1 MVFAAALLLVAASSG
16 FLGGPTVLAW
26 MAIDKWAPHS
36 FAHLSNKLVAQNGVL
51 TMGTAA
57 GILLLFT
64 GGQVHSLVVLYSI
77 NVFLTFS
84 LSLAGLARYNL
95 THRREMKFGQWLS
108 PDRRFRCWRADGRR
122 VDPDHAVRRQV
133 QRRARGSPWWW
144 RC

>member
-16 FLGGPTVLAW
+16 FLGGPAVLAS

-51 TMGTAA
+51 TMGMAA
-57 GILLLFT
+57 GVLLLFT

-84 LSLAGLARYNL
+84 LSLTGLTRYNL
-95 THRREMKFGQWLS
+95 THRA
-108 PDRRFRCWRADGRR
+108 RRRSAAGWSSF
-122 VDPDHAVRRQV
+122 
-133 QRRARGSPWWW
+133 
-144 RC
+144 